1 MEKSLDI
8 EEYEVYSGV
17 TIRFINAHTSLY
29 EKKGEKGNYLE
40 IIHTRE
46 GRAEWESGSVFYFL
60 TPGDIS
66 ISGKDDDSLSFSFPL
81 SHFHGLSILFDLD
94 KAPRCFSCIL
104 EDVRVRPIEI
114 KIRFSPSNKPYIAR
128 SDEHITHLFSELY
141 NKDEDYRIAYYKV
154 KILELLLFLSA
165 FKETKD
171 ANSSASRR
179 DVENARAIAAF
190 LSKHLDDRITLDEL
204 SRMFSSS
211 PTAIKSAFKKV
222 YGISVYSFS
231 KKIKMEEAA
240 KRLKSSDE
248 TILDIAADFGYEN
261 GSKFAAAFKSVIGYS
276 PSEYRNVFSELKSV
290 FLE

>member
-8 EEYEVYSGV
+8 EVYEVYSGV
-17 TIRFINAHTSLY
+17 TIRFINAHTSFY
-29 EKKGEKGNYLE
+29 EKKGIEGNFLE

-46 GRAEWESGSVFYFL
+46 GRAEWENDSVFYFL

-66 ISGKDDDSLSFSFPL
+66 ISAKDNNGLSFSFPL

-94 KAPRCFSCIL
+94 KAPECFSCIL
-104 EDVRVRPIEI
+104 EDVSVRPIEI
-114 KIRFSPSNKPYIAR
+114 KSRFSPTAKPYIAR

-141 NKDEDYRIAYYKV
+141 NKDEEYRIAYYKV

-171 ANSSASRR
+171 INSSASRR
-179 DVENARAIAAF
+179 EVDNARNIASYLSSHMDDRVTLEE
-190 LSKHLDDRITLDEL
+190 LSKI
-204 SRMFSSS
+204 FSSS

-290 FLE
+290 SLE